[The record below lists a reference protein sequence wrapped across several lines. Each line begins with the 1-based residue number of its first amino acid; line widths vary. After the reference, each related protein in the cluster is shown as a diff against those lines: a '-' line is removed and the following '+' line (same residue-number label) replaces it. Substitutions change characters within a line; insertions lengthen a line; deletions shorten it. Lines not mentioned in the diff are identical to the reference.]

1 MKKVI
6 ARNKKDVEKYRQKLF
21 KAKEAYR
28 KEQAKLPFEKKIEI
42 VMQLNKFAKEFK
54 ASVKK

>member
-6 ARNKKDVEKYRQKLF
+6 AKNKKEVEKYRQKLF

-42 VMQLNKFAKEFK
+42 VMKLNRFAREWRQD
-54 ASVKK
+54 